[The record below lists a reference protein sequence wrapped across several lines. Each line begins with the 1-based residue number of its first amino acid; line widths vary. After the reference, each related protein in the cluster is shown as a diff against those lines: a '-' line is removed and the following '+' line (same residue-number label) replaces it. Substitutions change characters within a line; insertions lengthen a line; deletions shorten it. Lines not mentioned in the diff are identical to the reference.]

1 MSTSTTPS
9 IRVLLADDHPV
20 VRDGLAAVLATQP
33 DLTVVGEAA
42 TGAEAVRRTASL
54 APDVVLMD
62 LQMPDMDGTAATAAI
77 RAAHPQVRVL
87 VLTTYDTDAD
97 ITAAIDAGAVG
108 YLLKDTGR
116 HELCEAVRTAARGG
130 AALSPSVAAK
140 VLAHMRGDRSAAC
153 PAGNS
158 KFCPPWPAGRA
169 TSRSPAPCACPR
181 QRSRPICCTSTPSST
196 SPTAPPPSPPHWAG
210 ASSASTERRSGD
222 RVGVGCLVDS
232 CRECD
237 SCKAGLEQYCTGGRT
252 VTYNAVGKGGEPSA
266 KNEPA

>member
-140 VLAHMRGDRSAAC
+140 VLAHMRGDRSA
-153 PAGNS
+153 GLS
-158 KFCPPWPAGRA
+158 GRELEVLSAVARGQSNKQIARALRLSEA
-169 TSRSPAPCACPR
+169 TVKTHLLHIYTKLDVTDR
-181 QRSRPICCTSTPSST
+181 
-196 SPTAPPPSPPHWAG
+196 TAAVT
-210 ASSASTERRSGD
+210 AA
-222 RVGVGCLVDS
+222 L
-232 CRECD
+232 
-237 SCKAGLEQYCTGGRT
+237 GR
-252 VTYNAVGKGGEPSA
+252 GIIRID
-266 KNEPA
+266 